1 MRSADVQWWRVGGS
15 LQVCNSSAGHCGP
28 AKLRV
33 KVLKVPLVSGP
44 GFSYASVCKATTF
57 PMCAANGCLLFGFF
71 YLQGVLI

>member
-1 MRSADVQWWRVGGS
+1 MQWWRVG
-15 LQVCNSSAGHCGP
+15 GP

-57 PMCAANGCLLFGFF
+57 PTCAANGCLLFGFF
-71 YLQGVLI
+71 HLQGILI